1 MGSPSQASPG
11 RGQRRGDRAMTMKK
25 WLRKRLVRAALGC
38 GEKRRGAAGGGGGV
52 QWRMA
57 KPTRRSP
64 GFDRQ

>member
-38 GEKRRGAAGGGGGV
+38 GEKRRGAAGGRGSAVEDGK
-52 QWRMA
+52 A
-57 KPTRRSP
+57 DATLTRVR
-64 GFDRQ
+64 